1 MSLQRLPI
9 RWKITILSFGI
20 VLFSLLIGGIIL
32 TGNIYEM
39 KERDLGHRS
48 LLTARTVANLPE
60 VQSGVVESRG
70 WIEINPIVERIR
82 TINNADYIVVLDMNR
97 IRYSHPNEDILGTLS
112 SGKDEGPAF
121 AEHSYTSKAKGE
133 LGTAVRAFVPIM
145 NEQKEQ
151 VGTVVVGIIQ
161 PTLWEVLGELKHQI
175 LIIALLTLLFGIIGS
190 WLLARHLKQETF
202 QLEPYEIVRLLKER
216 TATLQAMNEGII
228 AIDRDGRITV
238 FNDKAKRIL
247 NLQKEV
253 AGKQIEKI
261 IPESKLGD
269 VLINGASVYKEEMK
283 INENIIMSSRVP
295 ILVEGEI
302 VGAVEV
308 FQDRTEV
315 TSMAEE
321 LTGVKA
327 FVEAL
332 RVQNHE
338 HMNRLHTIAGLIQ
351 LNENDKALEFLFE
364 NQEEQ
369 QALTKFLSRQ
379 IHDESIAGLLLSK
392 KSRAKELDI
401 ELTIT
406 PESRLKR
413 FPGLLDRHDFV
424 LVLGNLIENAFDAF
438 VGVEQDMKL
447 IEIHIEQSDD
457 HLYVSVEDNGKGMT
471 EDDQVAMFTKGYT
484 TKGSKGWGIG
494 LYLVRNVLEK
504 GEGSARVKT
513 IPQEGTSIELSFPM
527 RPGGIAHEQISG
539 H

>member
-82 TINNADYIVVLDMNR
+82 TINNADYIVILDMNR
-97 IRYSHPNEDILGTLS
+97 IRYSHPNEDMLGTLS

-121 AEHSYTSKAKGE
+121 AEHTYTSKAQGE

-175 LIIALLTLLFGIIGS
+175 LIIALLALLFGIIGS

-253 AGKQIEKI
+253 AGKQIEKV

-269 VLINGASVYKEEMK
+269 VLINGASVYKEGMK

-369 QALTKFLSRQ
+369 QALTKFLSKQ

-392 KSRAKELDI
+392 ISRAKELDI
-401 ELTIT
+401 DLTIT

-438 VGVEQDMKL
+438 VDVEQDMKL
-447 IEIHIEQSDD
+447 IEIHIEQSNDL
-457 HLYVSVEDNGKGMT
+457 LYVSVEDNGKGMT
-471 EDDQVAMFTKGYT
+471 EDDQAAMFTKGYT
-484 TKGSKGWGIG
+484 TKGSKGSGIG

-504 GEGSARVKT
+504 GEGSARVKS

>member
-60 VQSGVVESRG
+60 VQSGVTESRG

-97 IRYSHPNEDILGTLS
+97 VRYSHPNEDMLGTLS

-133 LGTAVRAFVPIM
+133 LGTAVRAFVPIL

-228 AIDRDGRITV
+228 AIDRGGCITV

-247 NLQKEV
+247 RLQEEV
-253 AGKQIEKI
+253 AGEQIEKV
-261 IPESKLGD
+261 IPESQLGD
-269 VLINGASVYKEEMK
+269 VLKNGASVYKEEMK
-283 INENIIMSSRVP
+283 INEKIIMSSRVP

-327 FVEAL
+327 FIDAL

-369 QALTKFLSRQ
+369 QALTKFLSKQ

-392 KSRAKELDI
+392 VSRAKELDI

-406 PESRLKR
+406 PESRMKR

-424 LVLGNLIENAFDAF
+424 VVLGNLIENAFDAF
-438 VGVEQDMKL
+438 VGVERDMKL
-447 IEIHIEQSDD
+447 VELHIEQSDD
-457 HLYVSVEDNGKGMT
+457 HLYLSVEDNGKGMAK
-471 EDDQVAMFTKGYT
+471 DDQADMFTKGYT
-484 TKGSKGWGIG
+484 TKGSKGSGIG
-494 LYLVRNVLEK
+494 LYLVKNVLEK
-504 GEGSARVKT
+504 GEGSARVKS
-513 IPQEGTSIELSFPM
+513 ILQEGTSIELTFPM
-527 RPGGIAHEQISG
+527 RPGGIAHEQVSG

>member
-39 KERDLGHRS
+39 KERDLSHRS

-60 VQSGVVESRG
+60 VQSGVTESRG
-70 WIEINPIVERIR
+70 WIEINPIVERLR

-97 IRYSHPNEDILGTLS
+97 IRYSHPNEDMIGTVS

-121 AEHSYTSKAKGE
+121 AEHSYTSKAEGE

-151 VGTVVVGIIQ
+151 IGTVVVGIIQ
-161 PTLWEVLGELKHQI
+161 PTLWEVLGELKHQMAV
-175 LIIALLTLLFGIIGS
+175 IAVLTLLFGIIGS

-228 AIDRDGRITV
+228 AIDRDGGITV
-238 FNDKAKRIL
+238 FNDKAKKIL
-247 NLQKEV
+247 NLEEEV
-253 AGKQIEKI
+253 AGVHIDEI
-261 IPESKLGD
+261 IPESKLNE
-269 VLINGASVYKEEMK
+269 VLSDGKSMYREEIR
-283 INENIIMSSRVP
+283 INEKIIMSSRVP
-295 ILVEGEI
+295 ILVDGEI

-327 FVEAL
+327 FVDAL

-351 LNENDKALEFLFE
+351 LNENDKALDFLFE

-369 QALTKFLSRQ
+369 QTLTKFLSKQ
-379 IHDESIAGLLLSK
+379 VKDESIAGLLLSK
-392 KSRAKELDI
+392 ISRAKELDI
-401 ELTIT
+401 ELTIS
-406 PESRLKR
+406 PESCLKS

-438 VGVEQDMKL
+438 TGIERDTKLVEVHL
-447 IEIHIEQSDD
+447 SQSDD
-457 HLYVSVEDNGKGMT
+457 QLYLSVEDNGKGMT
-471 EDDQVAMFTKGYT
+471 DEAQASMFTKGYT
-484 TKGSKGWGIG
+484 TKGNNGSGIG
-494 LYLVRNVLEK
+494 LYLVKNVIEK
-504 GEGSARVKT
+504 GEGSARVKS
-513 IPQEGTSIELSFPM
+513 IHGEGTSVELIFPM
-527 RPGGIAHEQISG
+527 KPGGIAHEQVSG